1 MYLISAYFDRHAQ
14 KVLNRYIREIAEET
28 GNTFMTDHQ
37 VPAHLTISS
46 VEARGGELLI
56 PYVGLLRNRVK
67 SGKIQIV
74 SAGMLFPYVF
84 YVTPLLNAYL
94 QDLSKKIY
102 DCVKDIPEV
111 SISRFYRPMQWLP
124 HITMGKKLTK
134 EQMKIAFEVMQK
146 QFAPLEATVTQ
157 IGLAKVNP
165 HKDLWTLDL

>member
-1 MYLISAYFDRHAQ
+1 M
-14 KVLNRYIREIAEET
+14 
-28 GNTFMTDHQ
+28 
-37 VPAHLTISS
+37 
-46 VEARGGELLI
+46 
-56 PYVGLLRNRVK
+56 
-67 SGKIQIV
+67 
-74 SAGMLFPYVF
+74 
-84 YVTPLLNAYL
+84 NAYL

-157 IGLAKVNP
+157 IGLAKVN
-165 HKDLWTLDL
+165 HIKTCGRWIYKKGGFFVSFEKVL

>member
-56 PYVGLLRNRVK
+56 PYVELLRNRVK

-84 YVTPLLNAYL
+84 
-94 QDLSKKIY
+94 
-102 DCVKDIPEV
+102 
-111 SISRFYRPMQWLP
+111 
-124 HITMGKKLTK
+124 
-134 EQMKIAFEVMQK
+134 
-146 QFAPLEATVTQ
+146 
-157 IGLAKVNP
+157 
-165 HKDLWTLDL
+165 